1 MGLPMSNRGNPAFS
15 LRTTDKTL
23 IPNLSVISDRVKD
36 KQYKSTGEFRHSARN
51 SLLQDERNK
60 QLLRLQTVYS
70 QRPCSARRA

>member
-15 LRTTDKTL
+15 LSTTDKTL
-23 IPNLSVISDRVKD
+23 IPNLSVISDRVND
-36 KQYKSTGEFRHSARN
+36 KQYKSRGEFRHSARN
-51 SLLQDERNK
+51 SLLQDEHNK